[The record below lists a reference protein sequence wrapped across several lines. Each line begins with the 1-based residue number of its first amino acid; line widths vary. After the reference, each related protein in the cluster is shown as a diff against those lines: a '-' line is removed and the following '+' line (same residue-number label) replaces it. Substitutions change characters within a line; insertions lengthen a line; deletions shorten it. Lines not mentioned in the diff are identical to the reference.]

1 MITGGIAA
9 GGTPILKV
17 KVIGDRSEAMI
28 EAILDT
34 GFDGALCI
42 PITKAVPL
50 GLELV
55 DVWTSEL
62 ADGTILEDEP
72 IFRGKVEWNG
82 SVTDVDILLTKS
94 ADCLLGTVLLRG
106 MEVRLNYSTNE
117 VWIEKNIKSD

>member
-1 MITGGIAA
+1 
-9 GGTPILKV
+9 
-17 KVIGDRSEAMI
+17 MI

-117 VWIEKNIKSD
+117 VRIEKSIKSI